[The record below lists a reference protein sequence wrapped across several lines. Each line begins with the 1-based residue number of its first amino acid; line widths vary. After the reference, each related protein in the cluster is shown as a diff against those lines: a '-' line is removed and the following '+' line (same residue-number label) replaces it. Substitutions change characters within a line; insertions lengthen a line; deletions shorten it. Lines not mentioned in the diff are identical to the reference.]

1 MLGANVLLKY
11 CSGAKCCNVHFRKYA
26 RNGTISIGLS
36 SKFSLTPCLYGLS
49 LLLRYVK
56 TYIYQ
61 ASLDMSFEHISFL
74 SFSMFFFFVTVKE
87 SSDKLLLKVF

>member
-49 LLLRYVK
+49 LLLRYVML
-56 TYIYQ
+56 

-74 SFSMFFFFVTVKE
+74 SFSMFFFLVTVKE